1 MSKATFTVKEAA
13 AYLGI
18 GRNKAYELVNDKAIP
33 SIRIGKQFRIPVKA
47 LDRWLDTASASNLE
61 VK

>member
-18 GRNKAYELVNDKAIP
+18 GRNKTYDLLNERAIP
-33 SIRIGKQFRIPVKA
+33 YVRIGKQFRIPIKA
-47 LDRWLDTASASNLE
+47 LDRWLETASASNLE